1 MSTLIEVK
9 QTPDQSAQS
18 IGLDKY
24 QRSKFPTV
32 FEIMQP
38 GKTAAGR
45 WITGLD
51 EDAVSVNTIA
61 DPILRQQRKEE
72 ILETREELQRLT
84 GLDLSATSKYWETY
98 LIKIVDKLGLNFDLP
113 QDRIKYYVL
122 LANDYAA
129 PELDARNNPDLI
141 NTKFYV
147 HRTETEESSKAI
159 KSKERDKAIH
169 DLYAMKDNKNK
180 LVLIGK
186 FVYNGNKVKESMSP
200 DAIYNILRDGLTND
214 KEGTIIRKFNEATSK
229 TIEELQYKL
238 VIDEAII
245 KHVIR
250 VRENYYQR
258 GNATYGKTM
267 KDVIK
272 FLSSP
277 ENANEFASIKEEL
290 EEKRAFG

>member
-24 QRSKFPTV
+24 NRSKFPSV

-38 GKTAAGR
+38 GKTPDGR
-45 WITGLD
+45 WVTGLD
-51 EDAVSVNTIA
+51 DRATSLNQIK
-61 DPILRQQRKEE
+61 DPVLQAQR
-72 ILETREELQRLT
+72 REELRELREELERLT
-84 GLDLSATSKYWETY
+84 NLDLSATSKYWETY
-98 LIKIVDKLGLNFDLP
+98 FVKIVDKLALNFDLAS
-113 QDRIKYYVL
+113 DRIKYYVL

-147 HRTETEESSKAI
+147 HRTETEEGSKAL
-159 KSKERDKAIH
+159 KSKERDKAIAA
-169 DLYAMKDNKNK
+169 LYGMSENKNK

-186 FVYNGNKVKESMSP
+186 YIHGTKVKDSMSA
-200 DAIYNILRDGLTND
+200 DNIYNILRDSLAAD
-214 KEGTIIRKFNEATSK
+214 KDGSIVRKFNEATGK
-229 TIEELQYKL
+229 TVEELQYKL
-238 VIDEAII
+238 IIDEAVA

-250 VRENYYQR
+250 IRESYYQR
-258 GNATYGKTM
+258 GNATYGKSM
-267 KDVIK
+267 KEVIK

-290 EEKRAFG
+290 EEKRALG